1 MKEKTTKA
9 TGYHYKPM
17 PTLYHDEQAERRAR
31 HHIEEL
37 TAAINEYVEKFRS
50 NGVTIDTEDELRL
63 LTPEV
68 VREQI
73 QATRQ
78 RRLGERFLPASIRQ
92 AEEREF
98 NRMERTLAP
107 LAEELQETLKN
118 IPFPI
123 HVGGKDN
130 TYLSGDEV
138 EEYIEKASTVE
149 IPRTIRDYYEQ
160 LQKVCLAW
168 FDLCTWCS
176 DNNFAPPS
184 QKVLQSLTE
193 SRASPLIP
201 SHLQSCMLSLTPE
214 QMFTMWQYQTITT
227 LS

>member
-149 IPRTIRDYYEQ
+149 IPLICARGVLTTTLRHPRKRFY
-160 LQKVCLAW
+160 
-168 FDLCTWCS
+168 
-176 DNNFAPPS
+176 
-184 QKVLQSLTE
+184 KVLPKAERVPSFLHIFKAAC
-193 SRASPLIP
+193 SR
-201 SHLQSCMLSLTPE
+201 
-214 QMFTMWQYQTITT
+214 
-227 LS
+227 

>member
-37 TAAINEYVEKFRS
+37 TAAINEYIEKFRS
-50 NGVTIDTEDELRL
+50 NGVTIDTEDELRQ

-160 LQKVCLAW
+160 LQKVCASW
-168 FDLCTWCS
+168 FDLCTWCA

-184 QKVLQSLTE
+184 QKVLHSLTE
-193 SRASPLIP
+193 SGASPLIP

-214 QMFTMWQYQTITT
+214 QMFTLWQFNTITT
-227 LS
+227 P

>member
-17 PTLYHDEQAERRAR
+17 PTQYHDEKAERRAR
-31 HHIEEL
+31 QHIEEL
-37 TAAINEYVEKFRS
+37 TTSINEYVEKFRS
-50 NGVTIDTEDELRL
+50 NGVEINNEDELRQ

-73 QATRQ
+73 EATRQ

-107 LAEELQETLKN
+107 LAEELQETLKK

-123 HVGGKDN
+123 HVGVKDE
-130 TYLSGDEV
+130 TYLSGEDV
-138 EEYIEKASTVE
+138 EDYIEKASTVE
-149 IPRTIRDYYEQ
+149 IPPTIRDYYEQ
-160 LQKVCLAW
+160 LQKVCASW
-168 FDLCTWCS
+168 FDLCTWCAN
-176 DNNFAPPS
+176 NNFAPPS
-184 QKVLQSLTE
+184 QKVLQSLSE
-193 SRASPLIP
+193 SGTSPLVP
-201 SHLQSCMLSLTPE
+201 ERLQSCMLSLTPE
-214 QMFTMWQYQTITT
+214 QMFTMWQFQTITT
-227 LS
+227 L

>member
-78 RRLGERFLPASIRQ
+78 RRLGERFLPASLT
-92 AEEREF
+92 AWREHSLHLPK
-98 NRMERTLAP
+98 NCKKH
-107 LAEELQETLKN
+107 LK
-118 IPFPI
+118 
-123 HVGGKDN
+123 
-130 TYLSGDEV
+130 TYLSPSMWV
-138 EEYIEKASTVE
+138 EKIIRTSQVMRLRNISRKPQLWRYREPSATTTSNSRRFAWHGLICARGVLTTTLRH
-149 IPRTIRDYYEQ
+149 PRKRFY
-160 LQKVCLAW
+160 
-168 FDLCTWCS
+168 
-176 DNNFAPPS
+176 
-184 QKVLQSLTE
+184 KVLPKAERVPSFLHIFKAAC
-193 SRASPLIP
+193 SR
-201 SHLQSCMLSLTPE
+201 
-214 QMFTMWQYQTITT
+214 
-227 LS
+227 

>member
-9 TGYHYKPM
+9 TGYQYEPM
-17 PTLYHDEQAERRAR
+17 PTQYHDGQAERRAR

-37 TAAINEYVEKFRS
+37 TTSITEYVEKFRS
-50 NGVTIDTEDELRL
+50 NGVVINNEDELRQ
-63 LTPEV
+63 LTAKV

-73 QATRQ
+73 EATRQ

-98 NRMERTLAP
+98 NRMERTLVP
-107 LAEELQETLKN
+107 LAEDLQNTLQN
-118 IPFPI
+118 VPFPI
-123 HVGGKDN
+123 HVGSGKDD

-149 IPRTIRDYYEQ
+149 IPRTIRDYYDQ
-160 LQKVCLAW
+160 LQKVCTAW
-168 FDLCTWCS
+168 FDLCTWCA
-176 DNNFAPPS
+176 DNNFAPPT

-193 SRASPLIP
+193 HGTSPLIP
-201 SHLQSCMLSLTPE
+201 EHLQSCMLSLTPE
-214 QMFTMWQYQTITT
+214 QMFTMWQFQTITT
-227 LS
+227 L